1 MIEPLNKYDTRAVV
15 KITEWLEQNTL
26 DKLNQYSTVEGKWFW
41 REVLIGG
48 NLCTLI
54 ENLQMNG
61 ELKYEVVKTYHNPSE
76 KLHQG
81 LQEENND
88 GEF

>member
-1 MIEPLNKYDTRAVV
+1 MIKPLNKYDTRAVV

-26 DKLNQYSTVEGKWFW
+26 DKLKQYSTAEGKWFA

-48 NLCTLI
+48 TLCTLI

-76 KLHQG
+76 KLRQVMR
-81 LQEENND
+81 EEDNND
-88 GEF
+88 Q